1 VEDSGSEAPYLLVGR
16 GRLARHLA
24 RYFDLLGVP
33 YVDWA
38 RSDGP
43 DALEARASGARAVV
57 ILIPDDRIESF
68 VETHDRRLGDAP
80 RVHCSGARRIE
91 GVTGCHPLG
100 SFGETLFSEQLYRS
114 LHFIVEAGPPGSA
127 ASSGFDDLFPDLP
140 NPHTTIRDED
150 RVRYHGA
157 AVLSGNFTAILWRR
171 AAETFTTLG
180 LPRSAWGA
188 YLETVALNIRADVGS
203 AVTGP
208 VTRGDAGTIA
218 AHLHELGDS
227 PWAEVYRSILGA
239 VGVVDPTRGQS
250 GPDARLT
257 TAGASP
263 ARMTATAAA
272 PAHAIPAPAAADD
285 VRLGHPADGLSVFDA
300 GHALVATTAYDASTA
315 AVLNGLPL
323 DFLLVGDS
331 VAMVV
336 YGHRSTRPADV
347 DMLERHTAAV
357 RRGAPSRTIVAD
369 LPWVAA
375 RDPEAGLAAAR
386 RLIDAGADAVKLEA
400 LPDSWDVLARLI
412 AGGIPVMGHVGLLP
426 QLVEE
431 GDFRVA
437 GRGAAAEA
445 VRDAA
450 RAQEE
455 AGCFALVVECV
466 PADLGRRITRERG
479 IPTIGIGAGADTS
492 GQILVINDLIGMTP
506 GRTPRFV
513 REFGDTVTP
522 LADAVRDYADA
533 VRSGD
538 FPGPDERY
546 E

>member
-1 VEDSGSEAPYLLVGR
+1 MEDSGSEAPYLLVGR
-16 GRLARHLA
+16 GRLARHLGH
-24 RYFDLLGVP
+24 YFDLLGVP
-33 YVDWA
+33 HVDWG

-43 DALEARASGARAVV
+43 DALEARASGARAVL
-57 ILIPDDRIESF
+57 ILIPDDRIEPF
-68 VETHDRRLGDAP
+68 AEAHDRRLGDAP
-80 RVHCSGARRIE
+80 RVHCSGALRIE

-114 LHFIVEAGPPGSA
+114 LHFVVEAGSPGTA
-127 ASSGFDDLFPDLP
+127 ASNRFDELFPDLP
-140 NPHTTIRDED
+140 NPNTTIPDED

-157 AVLSGNFTAILWRR
+157 AVLSGNFTAVLWQR
-171 AAETFTTLG
+171 AAEVFAALG
-180 LPRSAWGA
+180 LPRSAWGP
-188 YLETVALNIRADVGS
+188 YLETVALNIRADVAS

-218 AHLHELGDS
+218 AHLRELGDS

-239 VGVVDPTRGQS
+239 VGVVDPTRVDR

-257 TAGASP
+257 SASEAP
-263 ARMTATAAA
+263 ARVARAQATSA
-272 PAHAIPAPAAADD
+272 PVAADD
-285 VRLGHPADGLSVFDA
+285 ARLGHPAHALSVFDA
-300 GHALVATTAYDASTA
+300 DHALVATTAYDASTS
-315 AVLNGLPL
+315 AVLNDLPL

-336 YGHRSTRPADV
+336 YGHLSTRPADV
-347 DMLERHTAAV
+347 DMLARHTAAV
-357 RRGAPSRTIVAD
+357 RRGAPSKTIVAD

-400 LPDSWDVLARLI
+400 LPDSWDVLERLV

-466 PADLGRRITRERG
+466 PADLGRRITEERG

-492 GQILVINDLIGMTP
+492 GQILVINDLVGMTP

-513 REFGDTVTP
+513 REFGDAATP
-522 LADAVRDYADA
+522 LADAVRDYAEA
-533 VRSGD
+533 VRSGS
-538 FPGPDERY
+538 FPGPTERY
-546 E
+546 A